1 MNAQGPEGPSVSAPG
16 PRPPWVAAGPRRR
29 RWLVTG
35 LAHTVLLVSAAA
47 VLLPYYLMV
56 VTSLKPPH
64 QIYTDPFT
72 WIPSR
77 LAWENYVDAWTHAPF
92 ARYFLNSA
100 IIAVSETTGVL
111 VTSALAAY
119 AFARM
124 RFLGRELLFVLFLG
138 TLMVPGEVQLVP
150 NYLTIT
156 RLGWLNTYYALIVP
170 WLASVFGIFFFR
182 QSFASIPQELQ
193 DAATVDGASHLTFL
207 VRVVVPLSTPAVI
220 TVALLTFLGSWNALT
235 WPLIVT
241 NTPEMR
247 PIMVGLLTF
256 SSEWGTQPRLLMAA
270 ATFSVVPVVALFFV
284 LQRYFIQGIARAG
297 LKL

>member
-1 MNAQGPEGPSVSAPG
+1 MTPDRA
-16 PRPPWVAAGPRRR
+16 PRRGAA
-29 RWLVTG
+29 LIH
-35 LAHTVLLVSAAA
+35 LALLASVA
-47 VLLPYYLMV
+47 VMLLPYYLMIITAV
-56 VTSLKPPH
+56 KPLH
-64 QIYTDPFT
+64 EIHTDPFT

-77 LAWENYVDAWTHAPF
+77 IVWQNFVDAWTHAPF
-92 ARYFLNSA
+92 GRYFFNSTV
-100 IIAVSETTGVL
+100 ISVVETLGVL
-111 VTSALAAY
+111 ATSALAGY

-124 RFLGRELLFVLFLG
+124 RFRGRELLFVIFLG

-150 NYLTIT
+150 NYVTIS

-170 WLASVFGIFFFR
+170 FLSSVFGIFFMR
-182 QSFASIPQELQ
+182 QFFATIPNELQ
-193 DAATVDGASHLTFL
+193 DAATIDGASHWTFL
-207 VRVVVPLSTPAVI
+207 WRVVVPLSKPAFI

-247 PIMVGLLTF
+247 PIMVGLLSF

-270 ATFSVVPVVALFFV
+270 ATFSVLPVLVLFFV

-297 LKL
+297 MKF